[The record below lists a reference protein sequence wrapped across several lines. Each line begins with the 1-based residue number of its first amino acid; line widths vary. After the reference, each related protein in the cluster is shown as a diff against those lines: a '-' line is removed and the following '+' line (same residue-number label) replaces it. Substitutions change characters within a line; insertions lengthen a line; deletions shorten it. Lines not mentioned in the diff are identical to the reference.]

1 MTNIR
6 ESIDETPSNFSG
18 RASAG
23 TATDLELT
31 FKSVHKMEADKH
43 AENNVI
49 SISML
54 GNIRETDA
62 IGTQNH

>member
-1 MTNIR
+1 MTNNR
-6 ESIDETPSNFSG
+6 ESIDKTPSNFAG

-23 TATDLELT
+23 TETDLELT
-31 FKSVHKMEADKH
+31 FKSVRKMEADQH
-43 AENNVI
+43 AESNVI

-54 GNIRETDA
+54 GNIRETGA

>member
-1 MTNIR
+1 MTNNR
-6 ESIDETPSNFSG
+6 ESIDKTPSNFAG
-18 RASAG
+18 RAAAG
-23 TATDLELT
+23 TETDLELT
-31 FKSVHKMEADKH
+31 FKSVHKMEADQH

-54 GNIRETDA
+54 GNIRETGA

>member
-1 MTNIR
+1 MTNNR
-6 ESIDETPSNFSG
+6 ESIDETPSNFAG

-23 TATDLELT
+23 TETDLELT
-31 FKSVHKMEADKH
+31 FKSVRKMEADQH

>member
-1 MTNIR
+1 MTNNR
-6 ESIDETPSNFSG
+6 ESIDETPCNFAG

-23 TATDLELT
+23 TETDLELT
-31 FKSVHKMEADKH
+31 FKSVRKMEADQH
-43 AENNVI
+43 AESNVI

-54 GNIRETDA
+54 GNIRETGA

>member
-1 MTNIR
+1 MTNNR
-6 ESIDETPSNFSG
+6 ESIDETPSNFAG

-23 TATDLELT
+23 TETDVELT
-31 FKSVHKMEADKH
+31 FKSVHKMEADQH

>member
-1 MTNIR
+1 MTNNR
-6 ESIDETPSNFSG
+6 ESIDETPSNFAG

-23 TATDLELT
+23 TETDLELT
-31 FKSVHKMEADKH
+31 LKSDHKMEADH
-43 AENNVI
+43 DAENNVI